1 MKSEFREEEQLLNT
15 IILIVCYAV
24 LIFLIVALFKNS
36 ITLRNQEKVLHAI
49 KEYRIECIKNHQY
62 DDMDC
67 VKYGDMETYMTT
79 FWRLWD
85 WGYTR
90 ILPKD
95 KFEIIKPYI
104 K

>member
-1 MKSEFREEEQLLNT
+1 MKSEFRKEGYILK
-15 IILIVCYAV
+15 IIMLIVCCIV
-24 LIFLIVALFKNS
+24 LVFLIVLLFKNS
-36 ITLRNQEKVLHAI
+36 ITLRNQEKVLYAI
-49 KEYRIECIKNHQY
+49 KEYRIECMKNHQY
-62 DDMDC
+62 NGLNYVDYED
-67 VKYGDMETYMTT
+67 VETYMTT